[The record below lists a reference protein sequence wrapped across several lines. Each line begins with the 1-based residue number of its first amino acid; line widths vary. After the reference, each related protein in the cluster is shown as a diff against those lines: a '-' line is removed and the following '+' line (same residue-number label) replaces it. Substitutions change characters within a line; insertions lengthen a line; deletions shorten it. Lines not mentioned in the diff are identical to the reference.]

1 MRSSNVESKELRL
14 MVLDPLKLCTWRL
27 KYDSKS
33 TINSAQM
40 NEMESSLPTRAIS
53 QLDIE
58 RTRLAAERTMMA
70 LLTTG
75 LSFIS
80 FGFTIYT
87 FLLYV
92 REAEEA
98 KPRIQANGP
107 KSMGLALISVG
118 VFVLAA
124 GSWQHWQFV
133 RQLQKQSARKLPW
146 SVTLAAA
153 LVLGAIG
160 VIAILTVLIRVWP
173 FRE

>member
-1 MRSSNVESKELRL
+1 
-14 MVLDPLKLCTWRL
+14 
-27 KYDSKS
+27 
-33 TINSAQM
+33 M
-40 NEMESSLPTRAIS
+40 NEMESSPPTRPIP

-92 REAEEA
+92 READDA
-98 KPRIQANGP
+98 NVGIKANGP
-107 KSMGLALISVG
+107 KNMGLALISVG

-124 GSWQHWQFV
+124 GSWQHWQFLK
-133 RQLQKQSARKLPW
+133 QLQKLSDRKLPW
-146 SVTLAAA
+146 SVPLAAA
-153 LVLGAIG
+153 LVLAAIG
-160 VIAILTVLIRVWP
+160 VIAIVTVLIRVWP